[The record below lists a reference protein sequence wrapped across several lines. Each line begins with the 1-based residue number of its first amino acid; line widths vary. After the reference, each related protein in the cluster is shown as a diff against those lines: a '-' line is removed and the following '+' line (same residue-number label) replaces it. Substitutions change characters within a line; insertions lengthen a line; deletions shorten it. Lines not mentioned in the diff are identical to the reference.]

1 MSREKKERDEK
12 RKEGKRGKIQLGKEC
27 LQQQSSTQSTDGGDL
42 AHVSQRGARK
52 KDEFAVLRVELCM
65 KVILGPREPRLNIKG
80 PSSSSLGGRSAGSI
94 HNRIIPR
101 ATRMFYNTIGNN
113 NDDGNAGGRMSPRA
127 HSKDR
132 EGVFRGAEN
141 FSAIAGNLPSTTALI
156 EGPYTGLLLGT
167 VGVFGGN
174 AYYAQ
179 WRLL

>member
-1 MSREKKERDEK
+1 MPLVLGVVQSPYLHVLLVSREKKERDEK

-113 NDDGNAGGRMSPRA
+113 NDDDSAAAGCHRA
-127 HSKDR
+127 HTAR
-132 EGVFRGAEN
+132 IERG
-141 FSAIAGNLPSTTALI
+141 S
-156 EGPYTGLLLGT
+156 LGEPRIS
-167 VGVFGGN
+167 
-174 AYYAQ
+174 
-179 WRLL
+179 RLLPGIFPRQRH